1 MSHLVTDFKD
11 VNTQRI
17 QFTGQTKATVKTNNK
32 TLELPLV
39 LTETTTSP
47 LIELDWMQRLRI
59 HLNTN
64 NSEIQRHNIKMNDT
78 GKNSTTE
85 KQIQGSILQQQR

>member
-1 MSHLVTDFKD
+1 MSHLDTDFKD

-32 TLELPLV
+32 TLELQLV

-47 LIELDWMQRLRI
+47 LIELDWMQQLGI

-64 NSEIQRHNIKMNDT
+64 NSEIQRHNIKMDDT